1 MKVLFHVQHLLG
13 IGHVRRAAAIAR
25 ALVEAGF
32 AVTVAQ
38 GGFSVPGTDWGGAEV
53 VPLPPVR
60 SADTGFRTLLDAE
73 DKPIDTGWKKRR
85 AADLLALLARTRPD
99 ILLVETFPFGRRAFA
114 FELVPMLEIARRASP
129 RPLVACSVRDI
140 LVDKKDPTKVEA
152 MADTALALFDL
163 VLVHG
168 DPAVI
173 PFEASFPP
181 APRVA
186 GLIRYTGYVGAPST
200 REAPP
205 GDGVDEVIVS
215 VGGGAVGA
223 ELLRTALAARALSGQ
238 RDARWRLLAGPDLP
252 AGTVAELT
260 AAAADGVPSRQIIVE
275 PARSDFPSLLARC
288 RLSVSQAGYN
298 TVMDVVRAGCRAV
311 FVPFAAAGETEQT
324 RRAEL
329 LAARGHCLVVPEA
342 GLTPERL
349 ARAVDDAMAA
359 PPPPRAALAL
369 DGARTAAI
377 LLRDAA
383 ERRSAA

>member
-25 ALVEAGF
+25 ALTQAGF

-38 GGFSVPGTDWGGAEV
+38 GGFDVPGTDWGGAEV
-53 VPLPPVR
+53 VTLPPVR

-73 DKPIDTGWKKRR
+73 DKPIDSGWKKRR
-85 AADLLALLARTRPD
+85 AADLLALLARTKPD

-114 FELVPMLEIARRASP
+114 FELVPMLEIARRAVP
-129 RPLVACSVRDI
+129 RPLIACSVRDI
-140 LVDKKDPTKVEA
+140 LVDKKDPAKVEA
-152 MADTALALFDL
+152 MADTALAFFDL

-186 GLIRYTGYVGAPST
+186 GLIRYTGYVGAPSA

-205 GDGVDEVIVS
+205 GDGVGEIVVS

-223 ELLRTALAARALSGQ
+223 GLLRTALAARPLTGQ
-238 RDARWRLLAGPDLP
+238 SRARWRLLAGPDLP
-252 AGTVAELT
+252 AGTLAELT
-260 AAAADGVPSRQIIVE
+260 EAAPEGVIIE
-275 PARSDFPSLLARC
+275 PARPDFPSLLTRC

-329 LAARGHCLVVPEA
+329 LAARGHCSVVSEA
-342 GLTPERL
+342 ELTPERL
-349 ARAVDDAMAA
+349 ARAVDEAVAA
-359 PPPPRAALAL
+359 PPPPRAALAM
-369 DGARTAAI
+369 DGARTAAEI
-377 LLRDAA
+377 LRDAA
-383 ERRSAA
+383 ARRRSAA

>member
-25 ALVEAGF
+25 ALGEAGF

-38 GGFSVPGTDWGGAEV
+38 GGFDVPGTDWGGAEV
-53 VPLPPVR
+53 VKLPPAR
-60 SADTGFRTLLDAE
+60 SADTGFRILLDAE

-85 AADLLALLARTRPD
+85 AAELLALLARTKPD

-129 RPLVACSVRDI
+129 RPLIACSVRDI
-140 LVDKKDPTKVEA
+140 LVDKQDPAKVEA

-181 APRVA
+181 AARVA

-205 GDGVDEVIVS
+205 GDGVDEVVVS

-223 ELLRTALAARALSGQ
+223 GLLRAALAARALSGQ
-238 RDARWRLLAGPDLP
+238 RGTRWRLLAGPDLP
-252 AGTVAELT
+252 AGTLAALT
-260 AAAADGVPSRQIIVE
+260 AAAPDGVIVE
-275 PARSDFPSLLARC
+275 PARPDFPSLLARC

-298 TVMDVVRAGCRAV
+298 TVMDVMRAGCRAV

-369 DGARTAAI
+369 DGARTAAA

>member
-25 ALVEAGF
+25 ALTEAGF

-53 VPLPPVR
+53 VKLPPVR
-60 SADTGFRTLLDAE
+60 SADTGFRTLLDA
-73 DKPIDTGWKKRR
+73 DDRPIDTGWKKRR

-114 FELVPMLEIARRASP
+114 FELVPMLEIARRANP
-129 RPLVACSVRDI
+129 RPLIACSVRDI
-140 LVDKKDPTKVEA
+140 LVDKQDPAKVEA

-200 REAPP
+200 CEAPP
-205 GDGVDEVIVS
+205 GDGVDEVVVS

-238 RDARWRLLAGPDLP
+238 SRTRWRLLAGPDLP
-252 AGTVAELT
+252 AGAVAELT
-260 AAAADGVPSRQIIVE
+260 AAAPDGVIVE
-275 PARSDFPSLLARC
+275 PARPDFPSLLARC

-298 TVMDVVRAGCRAV
+298 TVMDVMRAGCRAV

-369 DGARTAAI
+369 DGARTAAA

>member
-25 ALVEAGF
+25 ALDEDGF

-38 GGFSVPGTDWGGAEV
+38 GGFDVPGTDWGGAEV
-53 VPLPPVR
+53 VRLPPVR
-60 SADTGFRTLLDAE
+60 SADTGFRTLLDAG
-73 DKPIDTGWKKRR
+73 DRPIDTGWKKRR
-85 AADLLALLARTRPD
+85 AAELLALHARVRPD

-114 FELVPMLEIARRASP
+114 FELVPLLEIARRAVP
-129 RPLVACSVRDI
+129 RPLVASSVRDI
-140 LVDKKDPTKVEA
+140 LVDKNDPAKVEG
-152 MADTALALFDL
+152 MADTARALFDL

-181 APRVA
+181 APRIA
-186 GLIRYTGYVGAPST
+186 DLIRYTGYVGARPT

-205 GDGVDEVIVS
+205 GDGVDEIVVS

-223 ELLRTALAARALSGQ
+223 ELLRAALGARAISTQ

-252 AGTVAELT
+252 AGTMAEL
-260 AAAADGVPSRQIIVE
+260 AAAAPDGVVVE
-275 PARSDFPSLLARC
+275 PARPDFPSLLARC

-298 TVMDVVRAGCRAV
+298 TVMDVMRAGCRAV
-311 FVPFAAAGETEQT
+311 FVPFAAEGETEQT

-329 LAARGHCLVVPEA
+329 LAARGHCLVVPEQ
-342 GLTPERL
+342 GLTSERL
-349 ARAVDDAMAA
+349 ARAVDDAAAA
-359 PPPPRAALAL
+359 PPPPRATLAL
-369 DGARTAAI
+369 DGAQAAAR

-383 ERRSAA
+383 AEKRSAA

>member
-25 ALVEAGF
+25 ALTEAGF
-32 AVTVAQ
+32 VVTVAQ
-38 GGFSVPGTDWGGAEV
+38 GGFAVPGTDWGGAEV

-60 SADTGFRTLLDAE
+60 SADTGFRTLLDAG
-73 DKPIDTGWKKRR
+73 DRPIDTGWKKRR
-85 AADLLALLARTRPD
+85 EAELLALLARTRPD

-129 RPLVACSVRDI
+129 RPLIACSVRDI
-140 LVDKKDPTKVEA
+140 LVDKQDPAKVEA

-215 VGGGAVGA
+215 VGGGAVGS

-238 RDARWRLLAGPDLP
+238 SRTRWRLLAGPDLP
-252 AGTVAELT
+252 AGTLAALT
-260 AAAADGVPSRQIIVE
+260 AAAPDGVIVE
-275 PARSDFPSLLARC
+275 PARPDFPSLLARC

-359 PPPPRAALAL
+359 PTPPRAALAL
-369 DGARTAAI
+369 DGARTAAV

-383 ERRSAA
+383 SSRSAA

>member
-13 IGHVRRAAAIAR
+13 IGHVRRAAAITR
-25 ALVEAGF
+25 ALAEAGF

-73 DKPIDTGWKKRR
+73 DRPIDSGWKKRR
-85 AADLLALLARTRPD
+85 AAELLALLARTKPD
-99 ILLVETFPFGRRAFA
+99 IVLVETFPFGRRAFA
-114 FELVPMLEIARRASP
+114 FELVPMLEIARRAAP
-129 RPLVACSVRDI
+129 RPLIACSVRDI
-140 LVDKKDPTKVEA
+140 LVDKKDPAKVEA

-173 PFEASFPP
+173 PFEASFRP

-186 GLIRYTGYVGAPST
+186 RLIRYTGYVGAPSA

-223 ELLRTALAARALSGQ
+223 ELLRTALAARPLSGQ
-238 RDARWRLLAGPDLP
+238 SGVRWRLLAGPDLP
-252 AGTVAELT
+252 AGTVAALT
-260 AAAADGVPSRQIIVE
+260 AAAPEGVVVE
-275 PARSDFPSLLARC
+275 PARPDFPSLLSRC
-288 RLSVSQAGYN
+288 RLSISQAGYN

-342 GLTPERL
+342 GLTPQRL

-359 PPPPRAALAL
+359 VPPPRAALAL
-369 DGARTAAI
+369 DGARTAAAI
-377 LLRDAA
+377 LRDAA
-383 ERRSAA
+383 SSRSAA

>member
-25 ALVEAGF
+25 ALDEDGF

-38 GGFSVPGTDWGGAEV
+38 GGFDVPGTDWGGAEV
-53 VPLPPVR
+53 VRLPPVR
-60 SADTGFRTLLDAE
+60 SADTGFRALLDAR
-73 DKPIDTGWKKRR
+73 DQPIDTGWKKRR
-85 AADLLALLARTRPD
+85 AAELLALLARTKPD

-140 LVDKKDPTKVEA
+140 LVDKQDPAKVEA

-205 GDGVDEVIVS
+205 GDGVDEVVVS

-223 ELLRTALAARALSGQ
+223 DLLRAALAARALSDQ
-238 RDARWRLLAGPDLP
+238 RGTRWRLLAGPDLP

-260 AAAADGVPSRQIIVE
+260 TAAPEGVIVE
-275 PARSDFPSLLARC
+275 PARPDFPSLLARC

-298 TVMDVVRAGCRAV
+298 TVMDVMRAGCRAV

-369 DGARTAAI
+369 DGARTAAA

>member
-13 IGHVRRAAAIAR
+13 IGHVRRAAAITR
-25 ALVEAGF
+25 ALVDAGC

-38 GGFSVPGTDWGGAEV
+38 GGFPVPGTDWGGAEV

-60 SADTGFRTLLDAE
+60 SADTGFRTLLDA
-73 DKPIDTGWKKRR
+73 DNRPIDAGWKKRR
-85 AADLLALLARTRPD
+85 TADLLALLARTRPD
-99 ILLVETFPFGRRAFA
+99 VVLVETYPFGRRAFA
-114 FELVPMLEIARRASP
+114 FELTPLLEIARRAAP
-129 RPLVACSVRDI
+129 RPLIACSVRDI
-140 LVDKKDPTKVEA
+140 LVDKKDPAKVEA
-152 MADTALALFDL
+152 MADTARALFDL

-181 APRVA
+181 APRIA
-186 GLIRYTGYVGAPST
+186 DLIRYTGYVGARS
-200 REAPP
+200 RLKAPP
-205 GDGVDEVIVS
+205 GEGEDEVVVS

-223 ELLRTALAARALSGQ
+223 DLLRAALAARPLSTL

-252 AGTVAELT
+252 AGQVVELT
-260 AAAADGVPSRQIIVE
+260 AAAPDGVIVE
-275 PARSDFPSLLARC
+275 PARPDFPSLLSRC

-298 TVMDVVRAGCRAV
+298 TVMDVMRAGCRAV

-342 GLTPERL
+342 GLTPDRL
-349 ARAVDDAMAA
+349 ARAVDAAVAA
-359 PPPPRAALAL
+359 PAPPHAALAL
-369 DGARTAAI
+369 DGAETTAR
-377 LLRDAA
+377 LLCQAA
-383 ERRSAA
+383 EARSAA

>member
-25 ALVEAGF
+25 ALTEAGF

-38 GGFSVPGTDWGGAEV
+38 GGFDVPGTDWGGAEV

-73 DKPIDTGWKKRR
+73 ERPIDTGWKKRR
-85 AADLLALLARTRPD
+85 AADLLALLARVKPD

-129 RPLVACSVRDI
+129 RPLIACSVRDI
-140 LVDKKDPTKVEA
+140 LVDKKDRAKVEA

-205 GDGVDEVIVS
+205 GDGVDEVVVS

-223 ELLRTALAARALSGQ
+223 ELLRAALAARALSGQ
-238 RDARWRLLAGPDLP
+238 NRTRWRLLTGPDLP

-260 AAAADGVPSRQIIVE
+260 AAAPDGVIVE
-275 PARSDFPSLLARC
+275 PARPDFPSLLARC

-298 TVMDVVRAGCRAV
+298 TVMDVMRAGCRAV

-324 RRAEL
+324 RRADL

-377 LLRDAA
+377 LLCDAA
-383 ERRSAA
+383 SSRSAA

>member
-13 IGHVRRAAAIAR
+13 IGHVRRAAAITR
-25 ALVEAGF
+25 ALAEAGF

-38 GGFSVPGTDWGGAEV
+38 GGFAVPGTDWGGAEV

-73 DKPIDTGWKKRR
+73 DRPIDSGWKKRR
-85 AADLLALLARTRPD
+85 AAELLALLARTRPD
-99 ILLVETFPFGRRAFA
+99 IVLVETFPFGRRAFA

-129 RPLVACSVRDI
+129 RPLIACSVRDI
-140 LVDKKDPTKVEA
+140 LVDKKDPAKVEG

-186 GLIRYTGYVGAPST
+186 RLIRYTGYVGAPST

-223 ELLRTALAARALSGQ
+223 DLLRTALAARALSGQ
-238 RDARWRLLAGPDLP
+238 SGARWRLLAGPDLP

-260 AAAADGVPSRQIIVE
+260 AAAPEGVPGDVIVE
-275 PARSDFPSLLARC
+275 PARPDFPSLLSRC
-288 RLSVSQAGYN
+288 RLSISQAGYN

-342 GLTPERL
+342 GLTPQRL

-369 DGARTAAI
+369 DGARTAAV

-383 ERRSAA
+383 SSRSAA

>member
-25 ALVEAGF
+25 ALTEAGF

-38 GGFSVPGTDWGGAEV
+38 GGFDVPGTDWGGAEV
-53 VPLPPVR
+53 VQLPPVR
-60 SADTGFRTLLDAE
+60 SADTGFRTLLDAG

-85 AADLLALLARTRPD
+85 AAELLALLARTKPD

-129 RPLVACSVRDI
+129 RPLIACSVRDI
-140 LVDKKDPTKVEA
+140 LVDKKDPAKVEA

-223 ELLRTALAARALSGQ
+223 ELLRAALAAHALSGQ
-238 RDARWRLLAGPDLP
+238 NLTRWRLLAGPDLP
-252 AGTVAELT
+252 AGIVAELT
-260 AAAADGVPSRQIIVE
+260 AAAPDGVVVE
-275 PARSDFPSLLARC
+275 PARPDFPSLLARC

-298 TVMDVVRAGCRAV
+298 TVMDVMRAGCRAV

-324 RRAEL
+324 RRADL

-359 PPPPRAALAL
+359 PPPPRSVLAL

-377 LLRDAA
+377 MLRDAA
-383 ERRSAA
+383 SSRSAA

>member
-25 ALVEAGF
+25 ALGEAGF

-38 GGFSVPGTDWGGAEV
+38 GGFDVPGTDWGGAEV
-53 VPLPPVR
+53 VALPPVR
-60 SADTGFRTLLDAE
+60 SADTGFRTLLDA
-73 DKPIDTGWKKRR
+73 DDRPIDNGWKKRR
-85 AADLLALLARTRPD
+85 AADLLALLARVKPD

-114 FELVPMLEIARRASP
+114 FELVPMLEIARRAGP
-129 RPLVACSVRDI
+129 RPLIACSVRDI
-140 LVDKKDPTKVEA
+140 LVDKKDPAKVEA
-152 MADTALALFDL
+152 MADTALAFFDL

-181 APRVA
+181 AARVA
-186 GLIRYTGYVGAPST
+186 HLIRYTGYVGAPST

-205 GDGVDEVIVS
+205 GDGVGEVVVS

-238 RDARWRLLAGPDLP
+238 SDARWRLLAGPDLP

-260 AAAADGVPSRQIIVE
+260 AAASDGVIVE
-275 PARSDFPSLLARC
+275 PARPDFPSLLARC

-298 TVMDVVRAGCRAV
+298 TVMDVMRAGCRAV

-369 DGARTAAI
+369 DGARAAAT

-383 ERRSAA
+383 EKRSAA

>member
-25 ALVEAGF
+25 ALTESGF

-38 GGFSVPGTDWGGAEV
+38 GGFDVPGTDWGGAELV
-53 VPLPPVR
+53 KLPPVR

-73 DKPIDTGWKKRR
+73 DRPIDTGWKKRR

-114 FELVPMLEIARRASP
+114 FELVPMLEIARRANP
-129 RPLVACSVRDI
+129 RPLIACSVRDI
-140 LVDKKDPTKVEA
+140 LVDKQDPAKVEA
-152 MADTALALFDL
+152 MADMALALFDL

-205 GDGVDEVIVS
+205 GDGVDEVVVS

-238 RDARWRLLAGPDLP
+238 SRTRWRLLAGPDLP
-252 AGTVAELT
+252 TGAVAGLT
-260 AAAADGVPSRQIIVE
+260 AAAPDGVIVE
-275 PARSDFPSLLARC
+275 PARPDFPSLLARC

-298 TVMDVVRAGCRAV
+298 TVMDVMRAGCRAV

-359 PPPPRAALAL
+359 APPPLPALAL
-369 DGARTAAI
+369 DGARTAAA